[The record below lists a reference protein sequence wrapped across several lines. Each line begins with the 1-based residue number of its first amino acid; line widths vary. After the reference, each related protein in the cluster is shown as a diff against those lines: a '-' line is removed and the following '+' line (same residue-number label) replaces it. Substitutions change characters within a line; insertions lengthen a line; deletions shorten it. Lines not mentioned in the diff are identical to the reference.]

1 MVTSPLHPHV
11 TLRSTY
17 KEVIVF
23 FEVPWTAGLNM
34 EIIQSMVLPSGTA
47 AVFFVFFFQWSLCLC
62 KDSRFKLLS
71 GTFHEDGAL
80 YGFLNKL

>member
-47 AVFFVFFFQWSLCLC
+47 AVFFLFFF
-62 KDSRFKLLS
+62 FS
-71 GTFHEDGAL
+71 GVYAYVKIAD
-80 YGFLNKL
+80 LNYYLAHSMKTVHFMAF